1 MTKINDKREQT
12 VEPADKGLSKSKKIL
27 VVDND
32 PVMLSFMNN
41 LLLSRGYQVSTA
53 DDGLTVLKILDSC
66 TPDVIIMD
74 LIMPNI
80 NGEKLCRMIRKIPRM
95 NDTYIVV
102 MSAIAAEYKTNLAD
116 LGANA
121 CIAKGPFNKMSERIL
136 EALGKLDLFSPY
148 DYMNDVIGLEET
160 YSRSIVKELLS
171 VKRHLEIILSS
182 ISEGIFE
189 INSEAKIVYANPT
202 AISIIGLPEEKLLA
216 LNVLDLFH
224 EIDKTKVEKLYKNG
238 VNAVRNINGD
248 SYRLINGKEVSLNI
262 LPIRDEE
269 NKADVVLNDISD
281 RKRLEAELRQA
292 HKIEAIGTLAGGIA
306 HDFNNLLMGIQGYT
320 SLILFDMNT
329 NHPHYEKLK
338 KIEDQVRSGAE
349 LTKQL
354 LGFARGGRYEV
365 KVADLNEIIDK
376 TSTMFGR
383 TKKEISIHR
392 KYTEALWAVEVDRG
406 QIEQALLN
414 LYVNA
419 WQAMPNGGDL
429 YLETTNV
436 ILDQVYKRLF
446 SVKPGKYVKV
456 SITDTGI
463 GMDEKTKERIF
474 EPFFTTKG
482 MGRGT
487 GLGLASAY
495 GIIKGHNGIINVYSE
510 KGHGTKF
517 TIYLPASEKAVMKDD
532 EIPADIIKGEETVLL
547 VDDEDIIVDVSREL
561 LETLGYNVHVARS
574 GKEAI
579 EIYKEK
585 ETEIDLVILDM
596 IMPGIGGSETFNTL
610 KSINPDI
617 KVILSSGYSINGK
630 AKEIMERGCRA
641 FIQKPF
647 EMCDLSD
654 KIRKALA

>member
-1 MTKINDKREQT
+1 MSKIYIKREQVIET
-12 VEPADKGLSKSKKIL
+12 ADRGFYKNKKVL

-41 LLLSRGYQVSTA
+41 LLVGHGYQVSTA
-53 DDGLTVLKILDSC
+53 DDGLTVLKILETC
-66 TPDVIIMD
+66 TPDIIIMD

-80 NGEKLCRMIRKIPRM
+80 NGEKLCQMIRRIPRM
-95 NDTYIVV
+95 KDTYIVIL
-102 MSAIAAEYKTNLAD
+102 SAVAAEYETNLAD
-116 LGANA
+116 LGANI

-136 EALGKLDLFSPY
+136 EALDKLYLSTPY
-148 DYMNDVIGLEET
+148 DFMNKIIGIEET
-160 YSRSIVKELLS
+160 YSRIIVKELLS
-171 VKRHLEIILSS
+171 VKKHLEVILSS

-189 INSEAKIVYANPT
+189 VTSEAEIVYANPT
-202 AISIIGLPEEKLLA
+202 AISVLGIPEEKLLGI
-216 LNVLDLFH
+216 NVLELFY
-224 EIDKTKVEKLYKNG
+224 EMDRKKVEKLFKNK
-238 VNAVRNINGD
+238 AKAKENINVN

-262 LPIRDEE
+262 LPVRDEE
-269 NKADVVLNDISD
+269 NKAVVVLNDISD

-365 KVADLNEIIDK
+365 KVADLNDIIDK

-392 KYTEALWAVEVDRG
+392 KYAESLWTVEVDRG

-419 WQAMPNGGDL
+419 WQAMPSGGDL
-429 YLETTNV
+429 YVETANV
-436 ILDQVYKRLF
+436 IIDQGYKKLF

-463 GMDEKTKERIF
+463 GMDEKTRERIF

-510 KGHGTKF
+510 KGHGTTF
-517 TIYLPASEKAVMKDD
+517 TIYLPASAKVVMREY
-532 EIPADIIKGEETVLL
+532 EISADIVKGEETILL
-547 VDDEDIIVDVSREL
+547 VDDEDIIIDVSKEL
-561 LETLGYNVHVARS
+561 LEMLGYHVHVARS

-585 ETEIDLVILDM
+585 GNEIDLVILDM
-596 IMPGIGGSETFNTL
+596 IMPGIGGSETFSTL
-610 KSINPDI
+610 KGINPDI

-630 AKEIMERGCRA
+630 ANEIMELGCGA

-647 EMCDLSD
+647 EMSDLSD
-654 KIRKALA
+654 KIRKILA

>member
-1 MTKINDKREQT
+1 MSKINDKQEQMGET
-12 VEPADKGLSKSKKIL
+12 ADMGLCKSKMVL

-32 PVMLSFMNN
+32 PVTLSFMNN
-41 LLLSRGYQVSTA
+41 LLSGHGYRVSTA
-53 DDGLTVLKILDSC
+53 DDGLNVLKILEDC

-95 NDTYIVV
+95 NDTYIVIL
-102 MSAIAAEYKTNLAD
+102 SAVAAEYETNLVD

-121 CIAKGPFNKMSERIL
+121 CIAKGPFNKMSERVL
-136 EALGKLDLFSPY
+136 QTLDKLYLSTPHNFT
-148 DYMNDVIGLEET
+148 NKIIGIEET

-171 VKRHLEIILSS
+171 VKRHLEVILSS

-189 INSEAKIVYANPT
+189 VTSEAKIVYANPT
-202 AISIIGLPEEKLLA
+202 AISILGIPEEKLLA
-216 LNVLDLFH
+216 INVLELFR
-224 EIDKTKVEKLYKNG
+224 ETDKTKVEKLFKNKK
-238 VNAVRNINGD
+238 NATRIVNGD
-248 SYRLINGKEVSLNI
+248 SYLLVNGKEVSLNI
-262 LPIRDEE
+262 LPIKDEE
-269 NKADVVLNDISD
+269 NKAVVVLSDVSD

-292 HKIEAIGTLAGGIA
+292 QKIEAIGTLAGGIA

-329 NHPHYEKLK
+329 NHPYYEKLK

-365 KVADLNEIIDK
+365 RVADLNEIVDK

-392 KYTEALWAVEVDRG
+392 KYAENLWAVEIDRG

-419 WQAMPNGGDL
+419 WQAMPSGGDL
-429 YLETTNV
+429 YLETAN
-436 ILDQVYKRLF
+436 IFIDKDYKKLF
-446 SVKPGKYVKV
+446 SVKPGKYVQV
-456 SITDTGI
+456 SVTDTGI

-474 EPFFTTKG
+474 EPFFTTKS

-510 KGHGTKF
+510 KGQGTKF
-517 TIYLPASEKAVMKDD
+517 TVYLPASEKAIVKDD
-532 EIPADIIKGEETVLL
+532 EVPVDIVKGEETVLL
-547 VDDEDIIVDVSREL
+547 VDDEDIIIDVSREL
-561 LETLGYNVHVARS
+561 LETLGYHVHVARS

-579 EIYKEK
+579 EIYRQKG
-585 ETEIDLVILDM
+585 TDIDLVILDM
-596 IMPGIGGSETFNTL
+596 IMPGMGGSETFNTL
-610 KSINPDI
+610 KSINPDV

-630 AKEIMERGCRA
+630 AKEIMDRGCRA

-647 EMCDLSD
+647 EMSDLSD